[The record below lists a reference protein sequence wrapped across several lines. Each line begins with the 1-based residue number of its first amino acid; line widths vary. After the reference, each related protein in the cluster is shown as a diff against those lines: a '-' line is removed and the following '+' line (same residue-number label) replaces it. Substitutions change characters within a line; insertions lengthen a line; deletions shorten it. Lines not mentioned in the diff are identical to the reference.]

1 MAGDR
6 SVLVGIVL
14 FALIAFSP
22 AVLLWLVLRLPRAVR
37 VLWDRWRPA
46 PPVRATRAPLQD
58 LVADL
63 RRLHAEH
70 RGPPPSTRVR
80 RTAVLA
86 AYDDVL
92 LDVCA
97 AVGIPDPPLRATV
110 TAGGTA
116 GALDADRSLARLRTE
131 AAVEEAGIAL
141 QYPAGPAV
149 A

>member
-1 MAGDR
+1 MTGDR

-37 VLWDRWRPA
+37 ILWDRRRPA
-46 PPVRATRAPLQD
+46 RPARATRAPLEN

-70 RGPPPSTRVR
+70 RGPPPSTMVR
-80 RTAVLA
+80 RTALLS

-92 LDVCA
+92 LDVCD
-97 AVGIPDPPLRATV
+97 AVGIPDPPLRAAV
-110 TAGGTA
+110 AAGGTA
-116 GALDADRSLARLRTE
+116 GALGADRDLARLRTE

-141 QYPAGPAV
+141 DRPAA